1 MAHPWSILRRIPV
14 PAVSRSTGF
23 RSSPFPLS
31 QPEFVSSTTNSGR
44 VSPVPDE
51 YNESVPDPSSLQK
64 VLDHLQLYEHPLL
77 AFSARENNGVI
88 EVLIDLKNST
98 VPVHTYVLPIH
109 PRDLDHPQFAWHLQH
124 QLYDGLHDYFI
135 EMFIRTPQDR
145 AVPRSPRP
153 GGEGSQGS

>member
-1 MAHPWSILRRIPV
+1 MGTATLLRLRATSRGSR
-14 PAVSRSTGF
+14 PA
-23 RSSPFPLS
+23 
-31 QPEFVSSTTNSGR
+31 EYNE
-44 VSPVPDE
+44 PVPDS
-51 YNESVPDPSSLQK
+51 NFLQK
-64 VLDHLQLYEHPLL
+64 VLDHLQLYDHPLL

-145 AVPRSPRP
+145 AVPRSSRP
-153 GGEGSQGS
+153 AGEGSQGS